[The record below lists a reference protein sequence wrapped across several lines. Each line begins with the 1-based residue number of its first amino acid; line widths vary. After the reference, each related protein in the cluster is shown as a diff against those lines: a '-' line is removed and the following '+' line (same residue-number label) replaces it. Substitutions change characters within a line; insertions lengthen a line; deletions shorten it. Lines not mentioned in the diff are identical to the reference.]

1 LNYGWIFNC
10 CVYFILFKKRSVEMV
25 RAVVVGAAGRMGAT
39 VIRAIG
45 ETEGIEIAG
54 AVERPDHPFLNRDA
68 GEVSGIGEIGVPI
81 VGDIEGAIEAG
92 DVVIDFTSA
101 EVSLRSLEVCS
112 AKGVAAVIGSTGFTP
127 QQMDEVRVLAG
138 KTRCVL
144 SPNMSVGVNVMF
156 KVVGEI
162 AGILGDE
169 YDVEILEAHHRFK
182 KDSPSG
188 TAMKLGEVAASALNR
203 DFHQVGVFG
212 RKGVIGE
219 RKSKEIGMQAVRAGD
234 IVGEHTVI
242 FGGLGERVEVT
253 HRSHSRDNF
262 ARGAIRAAK
271 WVIKQPN
278 GLYDMGDV
286 LGLK

>member
-1 LNYGWIFNC
+1 MIGAI
-10 CVYFILFKKRSVEMV
+10 
-25 RAVVVGAAGRMGAT
+25 VVGAAGRMGAT
-39 VIRAIG
+39 VIRTIH
-45 ETEGIEIAG
+45 ETEGIEISG
-54 AVERPDHPFLNRDA
+54 AVERPDHPFLNRDI
-68 GEVSGIGEIGVPI
+68 GELSGLGEIGVPLT
-81 VGDIEGAIEAG
+81 GDIEGAVEAG
-92 DVVIDFTSA
+92 DVVVDFTNA

-112 AKGVAAVIGSTGFTP
+112 AKGVAAVVGSTGFTP
-127 QQMDEVRVLAG
+127 EQMEKVAGLA
-138 KTRCVL
+138 KRMRCVL

-156 KVVGEI
+156 KLVREV

-188 TAMKLGEVAASALNR
+188 TAMKLGEIAASALKR
-203 DFHQVGVFG
+203 DFGQVGVFG
-212 RKGVIGE
+212 RRGVIGE
-219 RKSKEIGMQAVRAGD
+219 RTSREIGMQAVRAGD
-234 IVGEHTVI
+234 IVGEHTVM
-242 FGGLGERVEVT
+242 FGGLGERVELT

-271 WVIKQPN
+271 WVITQPN

>member
-1 LNYGWIFNC
+1 
-10 CVYFILFKKRSVEMV
+10 MV
-25 RAVVVGAAGRMGAT
+25 RAIVVGAAGRMGAT
-39 VIRAIG
+39 VMRAIR
-45 ETEGIEIAG
+45 ETDGIEIAG
-54 AVERPDHPFLNRDA
+54 AVERPDHPFLNRDV
-68 GEVSGIGEIGVPI
+68 GEVSGLGEIGVP
-81 VGDIEGAIEAG
+81 
-92 DVVIDFTSA
+92 FTNA
-101 EVSLRSLEVCS
+101 EVSLRNLEACS
-112 AKGVAAVIGSTGFTP
+112 ARGVAAIIGSTGFTP
-127 QQMDEVRVLAG
+127 QQMERVAHLA
-138 KTRCVL
+138 KKMRCVL

-162 AGILGDE
+162 ARILGDE

-188 TAMKLGEVAASALNR
+188 TAMKLGEIAASALKR

-271 WVIKQPN
+271 WVITQPN

>member
-1 LNYGWIFNC
+1 MIGTI
-10 CVYFILFKKRSVEMV
+10 
-25 RAVVVGAAGRMGAT
+25 VVGAAGRMGAT
-39 VIRAIG
+39 VIRTIH
-45 ETEGIEIAG
+45 ETEGIEISAT
-54 AVERPDHPFLNRDA
+54 VERPDHPFLNRDV
-68 GEVSGIGEIGVPI
+68 GEVSGLGEIDVPL
-81 VGDIEGAIEAG
+81 VGDIEGAIKGG
-92 DVVIDFTSA
+92 DVVIDFTNA
-101 EVSLRSLEVCS
+101 EVSSRSLEVCS
-112 AKGVAAVIGSTGFTP
+112 ANGVAAVIGSTGFTP
-127 QQMDEVRVLAG
+127 QQMEKVAQLAK

-144 SPNMSVGVNVMF
+144 SPNMSVGVNLMF
-156 KVVGEI
+156 KLVGEI
-162 AGILGDE
+162 ARILGEE

-188 TAMKLGEVAASALNR
+188 TAMKLGEIAASALTR

-219 RKSKEIGMQAVRAGD
+219 RKSKEIGMQVVRAGD

-242 FGGLGERVEVT
+242 FGGLGERLEVI

-262 ARGAIRAAK
+262 ARGAVRAAK
-271 WVIKQPN
+271 WLITQPN

>member
-1 LNYGWIFNC
+1 MI
-10 CVYFILFKKRSVEMV
+10 
-25 RAVVVGAAGRMGAT
+25 RAIVVGAAGRMGGT
-39 VIRAIG
+39 VIRTIHEA
-45 ETEGIEIAG
+45 EGIEVSG
-54 AVERPDHPFLNRDA
+54 TVERPDHPFLNRDI
-68 GEVSGIGEIGVPI
+68 GEVSGLGEIGVRLG
-81 VGDIEGAIEAG
+81 GDIEKVIKAG
-92 DVVIDFTSA
+92 DVVIDFTTP
-101 EVSLRSLEVCS
+101 EVSLRSLEVS
-112 AKGVAAVIGSTGFTP
+112 SGSGVAAVIGPTGFTP
-127 QQMDEVRVLAG
+127 QQMERVAELAR
-138 KTRCVL
+138 KTRCVV
-144 SPNMSVGVNVMF
+144 SPNMSVGVNLMF

-162 AGILGDE
+162 ARILGED

-203 DFHQVGVFG
+203 DFHQVGVFA

-219 RKSKEIGMQAVRAGD
+219 RKPQEIGMQAIRAGD
-234 IVGEHTVI
+234 IVGDHTVM
-242 FGGLGERVEVT
+242 FGGLGERLEVT

-271 WVIKQPN
+271 WVVAQPN

>member
-1 LNYGWIFNC
+1 MIGTI
-10 CVYFILFKKRSVEMV
+10 VI
-25 RAVVVGAAGRMGAT
+25 GAGGRMGGT
-39 VIRAIG
+39 VIRTIHEA
-45 ETEGIEIAG
+45 EGVEISG
-54 AVERPDHPFLNRDA
+54 AVERPDHPFLNRDI
-68 GEVSGIGEIGVPI
+68 GEVLGLGEMGIPL
-81 VGDIEGAIEAG
+81 VGDIGGVIEAG
-92 DVVIDFTSA
+92 DVVVDFTNA

-127 QQMDEVRVLAG
+127 QQMEKVAGLAE

-188 TAMKLGEVAASALNR
+188 TAMKLGEIAASALAR
-203 DFHQVGVFG
+203 DFQQVGVFG

-219 RKSKEIGMQAVRAGD
+219 RTSREIGMQAVRAGD
-234 IVGEHTVI
+234 IVGEHTVM
-242 FGGLGERVEVT
+242 FGGLGERLELT
-253 HRSHSRDNF
+253 HRSHSRENF
-262 ARGAIRAAK
+262 ARGAMRAAK
-271 WVIKQPN
+271 WVITQPN